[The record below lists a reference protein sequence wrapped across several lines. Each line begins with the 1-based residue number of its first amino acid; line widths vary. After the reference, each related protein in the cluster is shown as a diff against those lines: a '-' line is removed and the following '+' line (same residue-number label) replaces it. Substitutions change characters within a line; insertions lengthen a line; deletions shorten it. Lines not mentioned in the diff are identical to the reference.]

1 MHLFGICFLLYLI
14 NVSAGKGFW
23 FHLRTTDHEIFKLAV
38 KLERINKKVLKCKLD
53 LNFLCKCRDT
63 NITPNFTKLKQ
74 LKDMDMKARSKFYRK
89 LLFNE
94 ISAKHKRLKVIKKE
108 QKDCMD
114 ELVSKSTWMKRK
126 CIIYSINFVMSKFE
140 KQVSDRHLRKYD
152 RLVQS
157 YNYENGFTENP
168 NNTIWNLS
176 SHTLSNEE
184 YEVIQYGLNYG
195 LAMNLQEKDIIPA
208 VENVWDQLNRH
219 ELLKNDYHSQL
230 RAKNCLRAL
239 AYNLLDLENQ
249 QIFKDSKKLK
259 IIRKL
264 RETTAILKPDKGNG
278 VVIVDIADYYDSL
291 SPIFSDTKKFKK
303 RNDDPT
309 DTRLNTLQSYLCK
322 LLNRGEIT
330 SEVHKEIRP
339 ENAKIA
345 RAHGLPKVHK
355 NFDRVPPFRPIID
368 TTGSTHYGVG
378 KYITNLLH
386 PLTQNEFALKDTFDA
401 ADRIN
406 NLPRDLLK
414 NEDYALISF
423 DAVSLFTNVPLKR
436 TVNIILDRVYKQKLI
451 KTSLKKSTLKK
462 LILDTCQKTAFLYN
476 NQIYEQTDGVSMG
489 ASLGPVLANIIMTE
503 LEKRVVSKL
512 INKGTIKFYARYVD
526 DTLLLVK
533 RSDIESILEKFNKF
547 DKNLQFTVDLFENQ
561 VPHFL
566 DLEICPDGIAIFRKD
581 THTGQYQPSH
591 SFVPW
596 KWKTAWMRSLI
607 TRAKKLCSKN
617 KLHPELEIIKKF
629 ASWNKYPKSVVNAM
643 IKRVLSIPKD
653 KPNTDD
659 DKRKKVYFN
668 VHYAGD
674 VGDQLVKQCWR
685 KLSRCT
691 KERVN
696 FVTKYSVTKLS
707 FFTNMKDKIRSLSK
721 SYVIYEFACPGCT
734 ASYIGLTRRT
744 LSQRTK
750 EHATRDESSI
760 KSHIDNCLECEHLFG
775 INNLLLNDVDGD
787 EFKLTLIRD
796 NTKIIDT
803 GDTYTLE
810 LREAFCIK
818 QKKPTLNHGLKA
830 SKELQLF

>member
-1 MHLFGICFLLYLI
+1 MHLRFIQ
-14 NVSAGKGFW
+14 
-23 FHLRTTDHEIFKLAV
+23 
-38 KLERINKKVLKCKLD
+38 VL
-53 LNFLCKCRDT
+53 
-63 NITPNFTKLKQ
+63 
-74 LKDMDMKARSKFYRK
+74 
-89 LLFNE
+89 
-94 ISAKHKRLKVIKKE
+94 KKE
-108 QKDCMD
+108 QKDCTD

-152 RLVQS
+152 RLIQN
-157 YNYENGFTENP
+157 YNYENGLMENP

-195 LAMNLQEKDIIPA
+195 LAMNLQEKDIIPS

-278 VVIVDIADYYDSL
+278 VVIIDIADYYDSL

-309 DTRLNTLQSYLCK
+309 NTRLNTLQSYLCK

-330 SEVHKEIRP
+330 PEVHKEIRP

-345 RAHGLPKVHK
+345 RAHGLPK
-355 NFDRVPPFRPIID
+355 
-368 TTGSTHYGVG
+368 
-378 KYITNLLH
+378 
-386 PLTQNEFALKDTFDA
+386 
-401 ADRIN
+401 
-406 NLPRDLLK
+406 
-414 NEDYALISF
+414 
-423 DAVSLFTNVPLKR
+423 SLQT
-436 TVNIILDRVYKQKLI
+436 KLI
-451 KTSLKKSTLKK
+451 KTTLKKSTLKK

-581 THTGQYQPSH
+581 THTGQYQPAH

-617 KLHPELEIIKKF
+617 KLHPELEMIKKF
-629 ASWNKYPKSVVNAM
+629 ASWNKYPKSVINAM
-643 IKRVLSIPKD
+643 IKRVLSNPKD

-707 FFTNMKDKIRSLSK
+707 FFTNMKDKIKILSK

-734 ASYIGLTRRT
+734 ASYIGLTKRT

-760 KSHIDNCLECEHLFG
+760 KSHVDNCLECEHLFG
-775 INNLLLNDVDGD
+775 INNLL
-787 EFKLTLIRD
+787 FK
-796 NTKIIDT
+796 
-803 GDTYTLE
+803 
-810 LREAFCIK
+810 
-818 QKKPTLNHGLKA
+818 
-830 SKELQLF
+830 